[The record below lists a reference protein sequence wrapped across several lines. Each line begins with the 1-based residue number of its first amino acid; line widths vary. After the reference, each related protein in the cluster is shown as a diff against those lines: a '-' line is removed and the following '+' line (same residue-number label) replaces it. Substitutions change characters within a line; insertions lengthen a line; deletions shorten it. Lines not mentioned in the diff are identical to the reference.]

1 MGNYSKQREEILNVV
16 KEMRNHPTAEEIYI
30 EVKTKN
36 LSASKSTVYRNL
48 NYLLEEG
55 ILKKISV
62 VSGPDKYD
70 YYMEDHSHI
79 VCKNCGRVM
88 DFKHK
93 ILNKDTIKEIEDKT
107 DIIVDLNG
115 IVIEGICKECKNK

>member
-1 MGNYSKQREEILNVV
+1 MKLKSSRHSSSSEKPLLIEESG
-16 KEMRNHPTAEEIYI
+16 
-30 EVKTKN
+30 N

-62 VSGPDKYD
+62 ISGPDKYD
-70 YYMEDHSHI
+70 FYMEDHNHV
-79 VCKNCGRVM
+79 VCKICGKVM

-93 ILNKDTIKEIEDKT
+93 ILNKNTVKEIEEKT
-107 DIIVDLNG
+107 DIVADLNG
-115 IVIEGICKECKNK
+115 IIIEGICKECKNK

>member
-16 KEMRNHPTAEEIYI
+16 KEMKNHPTAEEIYI

-62 VSGPDKYD
+62 ISGPDKYD
-70 YYMEDHSHI
+70 FYMENHNHV
-79 VCKNCGRVM
+79 VCKICGKVM

-93 ILNKDTIKEIEDKT
+93 ILNKNTVKEIEEKT
-107 DIIVDLNG
+107 DIVADLNG
-115 IVIEGICKECKNK
+115 IIIEGICKECKNK